1 MNSSN
6 EKCVIKRPLQQS
18 HDIVRGVVKAGD
30 TVIDATAGNGGDT
43 LFLARLVGPEGMV
56 FCFDIQKS
64 ALDRTLEK
72 LKLEG
77 LEDRATL
84 VNDGHEN
91 MGIHVKCSIN
101 AIMFNLGYLPG
112 GDHHIGTTGNTTIK
126 ALESAMELIR
136 INGIITIIVYYGGDS
151 GFEERDQVLE
161 YIRRIDHKR
170 FIVSMTE
177 FVNLINC
184 PPILICIEKLF

>member
-1 MNSSN
+1 MDSSN
-6 EKCVIKRPLQQS
+6 TKCIIKRPLQQS
-18 HDIVRGVVKAGD
+18 HDVIQRVVSAGD

-43 LFLARLVGPEGMV
+43 VFLAKLAGEQGKV
-56 FCFDIQKS
+56 FSFDIQKT

-72 LKLEG
+72 LKAENLEK
-77 LEDRATL
+77 RVTL

-91 MGIHVKCSIN
+91 MEIHVKCSVS

-112 GDHHIGTTGNTTIK
+112 GNHHIGTTGNTTIK
-126 ALESAMELIR
+126 AIENALELIR
-136 INGIITIIVYYGGDS
+136 VNGIITIVVYYGGDS
-151 GFEERDQVLE
+151 GFEERDQVLG
-161 YIRRIDHKR
+161 YIRGIDCKR

-184 PPILICIEKLF
+184 PPVFICIEKLF

>member
-18 HDIVRGVVKAGD
+18 HDIVREVVKAGD
-30 TVIDATAGNGGDT
+30 AVIDATAGNGGDT
-43 LFLARLVGPEGMV
+43 VFLAKLVGAQGTV
-56 FCFDIQKS
+56 YSFDIQKT

-72 LKLEG
+72 LKAEG
-77 LEDRATL
+77 IEKRVTL

-91 MGIHVKCSIN
+91 MGMHVKHSID

-112 GDHHIGTTGNTTIK
+112 GDHNIGTTGNTTIK
-126 ALESAMELIR
+126 AIESAMELIR
-136 INGIITIIVYYGGDS
+136 VNGIITVVVYYGGDS
-151 GFEERDQVLE
+151 DFEEKDQVLE
-161 YIRRIDHKR
+161 YIRRIDCKR
-170 FIVSMTE
+170 YIVSLTE

-184 PPILICIEKLF
+184 PPVLICIEKLF